1 MFKLMLCFSASLSSD
16 THCGGPSQAELLEQL
31 QNCEISASRV
41 SSAVSSRAPSPSPS
55 LMSIMFPGMKPA
67 PSSVQAGTPT
77 AIIRNLS
84 GLSTN
89 LFQPI
94 RRNSTS
100 GSNLSLSATANPTLQ
115 ASTSFSLQVPGGRA
129 GGDRS
134 GVERADIAC
143 QTDPM
148 GVENTEQHKET
159 ERSSLGSGVPVAR
172 SSSDGAELGLSKIR
186 RPKAQWSAS
195 LVHQRSRSNEID
207 YSSSGVSGSR
217 PNSTTFQSVPG
228 SCGNVRAFRPV
239 SVGSTQTGCSAL
251 SDPFPSASTESRVSS
266 KTLLNDSGRTL
277 TPSPRTEDNGY
288 PITRVASDGHST
300 SYWSREFATMS
311 DYFGGGDNHIEVTDC

>member
-1 MFKLMLCFSASLSSD
+1 MR
-16 THCGGPSQAELLEQL
+16 CGGPSQAELLEQL

-67 PSSVQAGTPT
+67 ASSVQAGTPT
-77 AIIRNLS
+77 AVMRNLG

-100 GSNLSLSATANPTLQ
+100 GSNLSLSAMVNSTLQ
-115 ASTSFSLQVPGGRA
+115 ASTSFSLQVPEGRVR
-129 GGDRS
+129 GDRP
-134 GVERADIAC
+134 GVERADVAS

-148 GVENTEQHKET
+148 GPESMDQRKET
-159 ERSSLGSGVPVAR
+159 KRSSVGSGVPVTR
-172 SSSDGAELGLSKIR
+172 SSSDSAELRLGEIR
-186 RPKAQWSAS
+186 RPKAQWSTS
-195 LVHQRSRSNEID
+195 LIHQRSRSNEID

-251 SDPFPSASTESRVSS
+251 SDPLPSASPESQVSS
-266 KTLLNDSGRTL
+266 KTVLNDSGRTL
-277 TPSPRTEDNGY
+277 TPSPGTEDNGH